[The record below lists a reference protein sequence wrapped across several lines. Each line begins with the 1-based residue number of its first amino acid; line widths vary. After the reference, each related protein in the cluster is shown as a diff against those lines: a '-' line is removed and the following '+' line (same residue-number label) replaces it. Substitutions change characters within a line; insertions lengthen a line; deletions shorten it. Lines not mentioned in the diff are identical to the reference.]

1 MSSEHDLLDDL
12 IDISNEFKSITSPL
26 DSLAKTLIGDDS
38 SHPYDKDDYTQRPNC
53 NEASCINCKSGI
65 AVCTKCLD
73 VCPAGAIDLQD
84 GFLSVSSKCVE
95 CGLCCSVCPS
105 EALWSTG
112 ISPRVLIEKIVTAAE
127 IYDEC
132 YITCAPVLTDGPSPN
147 MVVLPSFG
155 CMSKEVWL
163 WVLSYYSNISVY
175 QPLDSDGLSNAAK
188 SESMLYENIAWA
200 ESISG
205 VNVGLEVDINKVN
218 TAYKRTYQRKQFLES
233 FIKGS
238 DTQAL
243 FRLIGKRLTAINNDL
258 DLVIKFASGQLI
270 SGNLSNVVLNQNQ
283 QLLLDCIARHP
294 EYMDK
299 LELSGPV
306 VDIDRCVSCGVCGN
320 VCPVGAISFDESG
333 LFRLNATYCVGCGM
347 CARVCETNAVTMGS
361 VNEDILDFIS
371 LIRAYRARIEK
382 LNEVNK
388 AKQINKSK
396 QKLEHSLGM
405 LERLSD
411 N

>member
-1 MSSEHDLLDDL
+1 MSSKYDLLDDL
-12 IDISNEFKSITSPL
+12 IDISQEFKSITSPL

-53 NEASCINCKSGI
+53 NEASCINCMSGI
-65 AVCTKCLD
+65 SACTKCLD
-73 VCPAGAIDLQD
+73 VCPTDAIDLQD
-84 GFLSVSSKCVE
+84 GFLSISSKCVE

-105 EALWSTG
+105 EALWSTN
-112 ISPRVLIEKIVTAAE
+112 ISPRVLIEKIVTVAE

-132 YITCAPVLTDGPSPN
+132 YITCASVLTDNPSPN
-147 MVVLPSFG
+147 VVVLPSFG
-155 CMSKEVWL
+155 CMTKEVWL
-163 WVLSYYSNISVY
+163 WVLSCYSNISVY
-175 QPLDSDGLSNAAK
+175 LPLNSDVDDSSK
-188 SESMLYENIAWA
+188 SESMLYENIDWA

-205 VNVGLEVDINKVN
+205 VNVGLEVDFNKLN
-218 TAYKRTYQRKQFLES
+218 TSYKRTYQRKQFVES

-238 DTQAL
+238 DTEAL
-243 FRLIGKRLTAINNDL
+243 FRFVGSKLNTINNDL
-258 DLVIKFASGQLI
+258 DLVIKFASEQLI

-294 EYMDK
+294 GYIDK

-306 VDIDRCVSCGVCGN
+306 VDIDRCVSCGVCGS
-320 VCPVGAISFDESG
+320 VCPVGAISFDDSG

-361 VNEDILDFIS
+361 VKEDVLDFIS
-371 LIRAYRARIEK
+371 LVRAYRARIKK
-382 LNEVNK
+382 LNEVSK
-388 AKQINKSK
+388 AKQINISK
-396 QKLEHSLGM
+396 QKLERSLDM